1 MLVIRLMQKVS
12 FTAIH
17 LIYSTFGLM
26 PQNLYCDKAKTMLR
40 RALSS
45 AAFLQHF
52 ILVVIVLINRDV
64 MHAGDEMSRNRSIH
78 GMHHSYFYATNCGAN
93 CLEASCV
100 WDKSGSLFAQLPY

>member
-52 ILVVIVLINRDV
+52 ILVFI
-64 MHAGDEMSRNRSIH
+64 
-78 GMHHSYFYATNCGAN
+78 
-93 CLEASCV
+93 EAALNILLR
-100 WDKSGSLFAQLPY
+100 KL